1 MLVIGN
7 PRRDL
12 ALCTMDVTHFSAS
25 PSPHP
30 DLAALPPQVSRRRVR
45 RDLLRLSAIA
55 VVAIVVVALLP
66 GLGEIR
72 NRFAHAAP
80 AWIVVGCALE
90 VASALCY
97 VLAFRDVFCTR
108 MTWATSYK
116 IAMSEQGA
124 SSVLPAGGAGG
135 LALGVW
141 VLRRGGMP
149 AAEIGRKTVAFFLL
163 TSVPNIGTLVL
174 LGVGLATGVLP
185 GHASAALTLIPAA
198 AAAGAIA
205 ATLALAR
212 LSRRIE
218 ARTAARPGRSRA
230 ARLAPAFRAIADG
243 VEEALRV
250 LRQHNPLLLAGLL
263 GYMVFDILVLW
274 ASFRA
279 LGSTPELT
287 IVSIAYLIGQLG
299 NLLPIPGGIGGVEL
313 GLIGAL
319 VVYGLPAATATAAVL
334 LYRVVELCIPAALGL
349 PAFIRLR
356 TLLRREAD
364 AIELCQPGEV
374 VQIIGRGAV
383 VAKRVA

>member
-1 MLVIGN
+1 M
-7 PRRDL
+7 
-12 ALCTMDVTHFSAS
+12 AVTHSSAS

-30 DLAALPPQVSRRRVR
+30 EAVAFPPQVSRRRVR
-45 RDLLRLSAIA
+45 RDLLRLSAVA
-55 VVAIVVVALLP
+55 VGAVVVVALLP
-66 GLGEIR
+66 GLGGIR

-80 AWIVVGCALE
+80 AWIVVACALE
-90 VASALCY
+90 VASALSY

-116 IAMSEQGA
+116 IAMAEQGA
-124 SSVLPAGGAGG
+124 SSVLPVGGAGG

-163 TSVPNIGTLVL
+163 TSVPNVGTLVL
-174 LGVGLATGVLP
+174 LCVGLATGVLP
-185 GHASAALTLIPAA
+185 GHASPALTLIPAA
-198 AAAGAIA
+198 AAVGAIA

-212 LSRRIE
+212 LSRQIE
-218 ARTAARPGRSRA
+218 ARTAARPGRSRV

-319 VVYGLPAATATAAVL
+319 VVYGLPATTATTAVL

-349 PAFIRLR
+349 PAFIQLR

>member
-1 MLVIGN
+1 M
-7 PRRDL
+7 
-12 ALCTMDVTHFSAS
+12 TMMHFSSS

-30 DLAALPPQVSRRRVR
+30 DVAALPPQVSRRRVR

-55 VVAIVVVALLP
+55 VVAIGVAALLP
-66 GLGEIR
+66 GLGGIR

-90 VASALCY
+90 VASALSY

-124 SSVLPAGGAGG
+124 SSVLPAGGTGG
-135 LALGVW
+135 LALGAW

-185 GHASAALTLIPAA
+185 GHASAALTLIPAT

-218 ARTAARPGRSRA
+218 ARTAARPGRSRV

-279 LGSTPELT
+279 LGATPELT

-319 VVYGLPAATATAAVL
+319 VVYGLPAVTATAAVL

-349 PAFIRLR
+349 PAFIQLR

-364 AIELCQPGEV
+364 AIELCRPGEV

-383 VAKRVA
+383 AAKRVA